1 MALQIRRGL
10 DADRILLVPAIGELI
25 YATDTKRLWVG
36 DGVTPGGTAGLEL
49 SELRLVGDVDV
60 NPFPGKA
67 VATIYAYGGTV
78 TIETVDP
85 HGMVSGMEI
94 LIELTAY
101 PSLSGLYTVASTPDA
116 TTFTYASA
124 PISILETPTTGQ
136 VTPTGSNIPDGTILR
151 WDVSDSAWKPV
162 AGTVDQL
169 YNVNISG
176 LADGDI
182 IAWDAATSKWVNVAR
197 TINQLLDVDTSTTAP
212 VSGQVLKWNG
222 TNWVPGK
229 VTSTGLDVALDALT
243 DVDTTTESPAIG
255 DALIYN
261 GISWSPAVVQKLRE
275 SAPDLKIDV
284 LDPGDHPL
292 AGPETWYAS
301 SAAWTSAGWTVLASN
316 SITFSLVVPVPTWL
330 RGLTMLGG
338 LIPATPAHGQWRF
351 RASGP
356 LIGYATDSNY
366 YSGTGLLG
374 NNPLQEN
381 DGYEMLLA
389 FFNDI
394 DGKTN
399 RIGTK
404 EVIFKNTKYFVIRSE
419 SYAPDLN
426 SSGKIVVEGWFSEY
440 GDILAKYGTT
450 YDGGS
455 FVAAANK
462 NILGSN
468 GLTVSAFGPYATG
481 FLGLT
486 SGGYYVIR
494 FSHRTGRLA
503 GGRLD
508 DLVDVDAQN
517 AVDGQT
523 LVKDGE
529 FFVAKDMAIANLTD
543 VTPGFPDQSLLQYH
557 AGTGKWIATTA
568 GTISGSQSL
577 PGRGDGG
584 DFDNTVVDVPY
595 VFGVYGGGNCDSATA
610 DQPYELVRIGI
621 ADGGV
626 IS

>member
-10 DADRILLVPAIGELI
+10 DAERLLLTPAVAELV
-25 YATDTKRLWVG
+25 YTTDTKRLWVG
-36 DGVTPGGTAGLEL
+36 DGVTPGGVAGLEL
-49 SELRLVGDVDV
+49 TELRLVGDVDV
-60 NPFPGKA
+60 NPFPPRA
-67 VATIYAYGGTV
+67 VATIFAFGGTV
-78 TIETVDP
+78 TLETVDP
-85 HGMVSGMEI
+85 HGLAPGMQV
-94 LIELTAY
+94 LIELPGY
-101 PSLSGLYTVASTPDA
+101 PSLSGLYDIASTPDA
-116 TTFTYASA
+116 TTLTYASA

-136 VTPTGSNIPDGTILR
+136 ITPTGSNISDGTVLR
-151 WDVSDSAWKPV
+151 WDAADAAWKPV
-162 AGTVDQL
+162 AGTVDAL
-169 YNVNISG
+169 YNVNIAG
-176 LADGDI
+176 LADGDV
-182 IAWDAATSKWVNVAR
+182 IAWDATTSKWVNVAR
-197 TINQLLDVDTSTTAP
+197 TIDQLLDVDTSTSAP
-212 VSGQVLKWNG
+212 VTGQVLRWNG
-222 TNWVPGK
+222 VNWVPAK
-229 VTSTGLDVALDALT
+229 VTSSGLDVTLDALT
-243 DVDTTTESPAIG
+243 DVDTTTELPAIG
-255 DALIYN
+255 DALIYD

-275 SAPDLKIDV
+275 SAPELKIDV
-284 LDPGDHPL
+284 IDPDEHPL
-292 AGPETWYAS
+292 AGPSTWYAN
-301 SAAWTSAGWTVLASN
+301 SAAWTSAGWTVLASDT
-316 SITFSLVVPVPTWL
+316 ITFSLVVNVPTWL

-338 LIPATPAHGQWRF
+338 IIPASPAHGQWRF
-351 RASGP
+351 RVNGP
-356 LIGYATDSNY
+356 LIGYASDSNY

-381 DGYEMLLA
+381 DGYEMMLA

-394 DGKTN
+394 DGKAK

-404 EVIFKNTKYFVIRSE
+404 EVIFRNTKYFVIRSE
-419 SYAPDLN
+419 SWAPDQY

-440 GDILAKYGTT
+440 GDIIAKYGTA

-455 FVAAANK
+455 FVAASNK
-462 NILGSN
+462 NILGSSGN
-468 GLTVSAFGPYATG
+468 TISAFGPYATG

-486 SGGYYVIR
+486 STGYYVIQ

-517 AVDGQT
+517 ATDGQT

-529 FFVAKDMAIANLTD
+529 FFVAKDMAIVNLTD

-568 GTISGSQSL
+568 GTISGSQNL

-595 VFGVYGGGNCDSATA
+595 VFGITGGGNCDTA
-610 DQPYELVRIGI
+610 STDQPYETVRIGI

-626 IS
+626 IT